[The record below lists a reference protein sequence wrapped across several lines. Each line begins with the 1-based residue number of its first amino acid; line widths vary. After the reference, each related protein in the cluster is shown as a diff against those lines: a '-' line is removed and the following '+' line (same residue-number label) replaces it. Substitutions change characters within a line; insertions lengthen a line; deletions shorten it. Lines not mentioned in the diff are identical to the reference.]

1 MKYDI
6 FSDEDI
12 ISKEKARQLNP
23 LVLAFVGDAIH
34 SLYVRKRLSLAS
46 DCKTNALQKNT
57 SKVVKASSQS
67 KQLEG
72 LKEILNEDEMDIAR
86 RARNTKTNN
95 VAKNSS
101 LSDYK
106 RSTSFEAVMGYL
118 YLTGQHERVI
128 ELLNKGFDL
137 IEVEDDN

>member
-6 FSDEDI
+6 FSNEDV
-12 ISKEKARQLNP
+12 ISKDKARQLNP
-23 LVLAFVGDAIH
+23 LVLAFVGDAVH
-34 SLYVRKRLSLAS
+34 SLYVRKRLSLTI
-46 DCKTNALQKNT
+46 DCKTNMLQKNT

-72 LKEILNEDEMDIAR
+72 LKEFLNEDEMDIAR

-95 VAKNSS
+95 IAKNST

-128 ELLNKGFDL
+128 ELLNKGFDI

>member
-1 MKYDI
+1 MDYDI
-6 FSDEDI
+6 FSKDNVI
-12 ISKEKARQLNP
+12 TKEKARQLNP
-23 LVLAFVGDAIH
+23 LVLAFVGDALH
-34 SLYVRKRLSLAS
+34 SLYVRKRFSLSS

-57 SKVVKASSQS
+57 SRVVKASSQS

-72 LKEILNEDEMDIAR
+72 LKDILNEEEIDIAR

-95 VAKNSS
+95 VAKNST

-106 RSTSFEAVMGYL
+106 RSTSFEAVVGYL
-118 YLTGQHERVI
+118 YLTGQYERVMEI
-128 ELLNKGFDL
+128 LNKGFDL